1 MRAWSVSICE
11 CKRSYSAYART
22 IWGSIATY
30 IVTSFVTT
38 NIAGRTKKSIVSG
51 GYVVFLCIG
60 NLIGPQTF
68 RQSDAPVYAPALLT
82 MIVLTSIN
90 IGLLITLFLYYRAQN
105 AKRDRL
111 HGRPEGIKKDE
122 WIDLTDR

>member
-1 MRAWSVSICE
+1 M
-11 CKRSYSAYART
+11 
-22 IWGSIATY
+22 ATY

-38 NIAGRTKKSIVSG
+38 NIAGRTKKSIVSA
-51 GYVVFLCIG
+51 GYICVFCVG

-68 RQSDAPVYAPALLT
+68 RPKDAPVYAPALIT

-90 IGLLITLFLYYRAQN
+90 IGLLVTLFFYYRAQN

-111 HGRPEGIKKDE
+111 HGRPEEIKRDE
-122 WIDLTDR
+122 WVDLTDR